1 MIILH
6 RLKGVNLHEIYC
18 ERRKKKTGSKEGAG
32 TRGGLQRLGYGL
44 YCVEKI
50 CLRSIIWADRQP
62 ILMSI
67 IILMNAIGSHTKT
80 SHAEFAVLE
89 RLER

>member
-6 RLKGVNLHEIYC
+6 RLKGVNIHEIYC
-18 ERRKKKTGSKEGAG
+18 EGRKKKAGSKEGAEA
-32 TRGGLQRLGYGL
+32 RGGLQRLGYGL

-50 CLRSIIWADRQP
+50 CLRSVIWADRQS
-62 ILMSI
+62 ILVSI
-67 IILMNAIGSHTKT
+67 IILMNVVNSHTKT